1 MNKKHFLIQF
11 ICIFTVF
18 TAILLQGF
26 THVVKMKP
34 LAGYVPDE
42 KPVELTFK
50 TYLNGSFQDY
60 LSDHAKRNSGF
71 REICIRSYNQ
81 CLFSLFGKS
90 NNNHIIKGKHEE
102 MFLKM
107 YLDEITGKH
116 FKNNYNSEEYFK
128 TKAQENIEKT
138 LVLID
143 SLKRHNT
150 AFLFVEAPSKTWVY
164 PEYMPQEYQDSIMP
178 FCVQDYY
185 TQLFKENGIPH
196 IDFLSYFK
204 SLKGKSEYPLYSRY
218 GTHWAE
224 STIPFV
230 ADSVLQ
236 KIGSLIGQEMPHI
249 ICVDENPTTTY
260 SKQDGELE
268 SLMNLLLPI
277 RKPALPQPVMA
288 LSDTTLH
295 KPNILVIADSYFVQ
309 LHESCFADCFD
320 RCEYWKNNDE
330 VITKNID
337 FLGKV
342 NNYIEAYHV
351 IDEVDLVLVIN
362 TSINAYNFMF
372 GFCETANE
380 AFLDH
385 DSMRK
390 QKMIEG
396 IIEYIKSVPEWY
408 EKVKQQADEKQ
419 ISVDSALFLNAKY
432 TIWAN
437 EQKEKEKNK

>member
-11 ICIFTVF
+11 VCILTVL
-18 TAILLQGF
+18 TAILVQGF

-34 LAGYVPDE
+34 LAGFVPDE
-42 KPVELTFK
+42 QPVKLSFK
-50 TYLNGSFQDY
+50 TYYDGTFQNY
-60 LSDHAKRNSGF
+60 LTEHAKRNSGF
-71 REICIRSYNQ
+71 REFCIRSYNQ
-81 CLFSLFGKS
+81 CLFSLFSKPT
-90 NNNHIIKGKHEE
+90 NNTIVPGIDKEMYLQIYLNEIKGKT
-102 MFLKM
+102 LKDC
-107 YLDEITGKH
+107 YG
-116 FKNNYNSEEYFK
+116 SEEYFK
-128 TKAQENIEKT
+128 SKAQENIAKT

-143 SLKRHNT
+143 SLRQHNT

-164 PEYMPQEYQDSIMP
+164 PEYMPQEYQDSIMS

-204 SLKGKSEYPLYSRY
+204 SLKGQTEYPLYTRY

-230 ADSVLQ
+230 ADSILS

-249 ICVDENPTTTY
+249 VCVDENLTTSY
-260 SKQDGELE
+260 SKQDGEIE

-277 RKPALPQPVMA
+277 RKPAIPQPIMV
-288 LSDTTLH
+288 LSDTTLR
-295 KPNILVIADSYFVQ
+295 KPNILVIADSYFIQ
-309 LHESCFADCFD
+309 LHESCFADAFD
-320 RCEYWKNNDE
+320 RCEYWKYNDE

-342 NNYIEAYHV
+342 NQYIEAYHV
-351 IDEVDLVLVIN
+351 IDEVDLVMVVN
-362 TSINAYNFMF
+362 TSVYAYDYMF

-385 DSMRK
+385 DGMRK
-390 QKMIEG
+390 QKLIEET
-396 IIEYIKSVPEWY
+396 IERIKSVPEWLESVRQQAIERGVSLDEMLRLNAIY
-408 EKVKQQADEKQ
+408 AIEMDKQKQQ
-419 ISVDSALFLNAKY
+419 N
-432 TIWAN
+432 
-437 EQKEKEKNK
+437 